1 VIEVRNLN
9 KSFGEKQVL
18 KDFSF
23 VFEKGKT
30 NLIIGESGT
39 GKSVL
44 TKCMVGLIL
53 PETGEVLY
61 DGEDFLKMNWDH
73 QKDIRR
79 KIGMLFQ
86 GSALFDSMTVEE
98 NVKFALSMFTTMPES
113 EKKDRMQ
120 FCLERVNLPQAA
132 KLYPAELSG
141 GMKKRVAIARA
152 IALKPKYLFCDEPNS
167 GLDPKTSILIDELI
181 KEITIEY
188 DMTTVV
194 ITHDMNSVLEIGDK
208 IAYLHKGV
216 KLWEG
221 TRKEI
226 LTTKQKELS
235 EFVYAT
241 KFLQQFRDRLEKESN
256 L

>member
-1 VIEVRNLN
+1 MIEVRNLN

-23 VFEKGKT
+23 VFEQGKT

-44 TKCMVGLIL
+44 TKCMVGLIV

-61 DGEDFLKMNWDH
+61 DGEDFLKMEYDER
-73 QKDIRR
+73 KEIRK

-98 NVKFALSMFTTMPES
+98 NVKFALSMFTDMPEN
-113 EKKDRMQ
+113 EQKDRMQ
-120 FCLERVNLPQAA
+120 FCLERVNLPHAA
-132 KLYPAELSG
+132 KLFPAELSG

-152 IALKPKYLFCDEPNS
+152 IALKPRYLFCDEPNS

-181 KEITIEY
+181 KEITVEY

-208 IAYLHKGV
+208 IAYLHKGI

-226 LTTKQKELS
+226 LTTRQKELS

-241 KFLQQFRDRLEKESN
+241 KFLQEFRERLEKE
-256 L
+256 

>member
-1 VIEVRNLN
+1 VIEVRNIN
-9 KSFGEKQVL
+9 KSFGDKQIL

-23 VFEKGKT
+23 TFERGKA

-44 TKCMVGLIL
+44 IKCMVGLVL

-61 DGEDFLKMNWDH
+61 DGEDFLKMDYDK
-73 QKDIRR
+73 QKVIRQQ
-79 KIGMLFQ
+79 IGMLFQ
-86 GSALFDSMTVEE
+86 GGALFDSMTVEE
-98 NVKFALSMFTTMPES
+98 NVKFGLSMFTKMPES
-113 EKKDRMQ
+113 EKRDRVM
-120 FCLERVNLPQAA
+120 FCLERVNLPHAL

-167 GLDPKTSILIDELI
+167 GLDPRTSILIDELI

-188 DMTTVV
+188 NITTVV

-208 IAYLHKGV
+208 IAYMQKGV

-221 TRKEI
+221 TRHEI
-226 LTTKQKELS
+226 LRAQHKELS

-241 KFLQQFRDRLEKESN
+241 KFLQQFRDRLEKE
-256 L
+256 

>member
-1 VIEVRNLN
+1 MIEVQNLN
-9 KSFGEKQVL
+9 KAFGEKVIL

-23 VFEKGKT
+23 TFEKGKT

-44 TKCMVGLIL
+44 IKCMVGLIL
-53 PETGEVLY
+53 PESGKVLY
-61 DGEDFLKMNWDH
+61 DGQDFLKMDFDE
-73 QKDIRR
+73 QKIIRQQ
-79 KIGMLFQ
+79 IGMLFQ
-86 GSALFDSMTVEE
+86 GAALFDSMTVEE
-98 NVKFALSMFTTMPES
+98 NVMFPLSMFTNMPYA
-113 EKKDRMQ
+113 EK
-120 FCLERVNLPQAA
+120 LERVMFCLDRVNLQNVV
-132 KLYPAELSG
+132 KLFPAELSG

-152 IALKPKYLFCDEPNS
+152 ISVKPKYLFCDEPNS

-181 KEITIEY
+181 KEITEEY

-194 ITHDMNSVLEIGDK
+194 ITHDMNSVLEIGDN
-208 IAYLHKGV
+208 IAFLHKGQ

-226 LTTKQKELS
+226 LSSTNTELS

-241 KFLQQFRDRLEKESN
+241 KFLKQFRDRLEKGI
-256 L
+256 